1 VVSYGSRWKEFCKIL
16 HEVEWEILMSAEKM
30 LLTLYMQTYRHIA
43 AFNPNIT
50 SVAVNSNGQ

>member
-1 VVSYGSRWKEFCKIL
+1 
-16 HEVEWEILMSAEKM
+16 MSAEKM